1 MCPLSAEGSSH
12 APPTVWASFREFA
25 EAERKSRRKNRRF
38 CGAGSLTTARS
49 AGSCRV
55 LKWRS
60 SACELQKVRA
70 ELDRSYREI
79 KARLGQQDQETL
91 LHLADLEN
99 ELREETSLTSF
110 IAGFQLGM
118 GIAGEIEPYCFEDE
132 EEKQAI
138 ERAKARYLHIK
149 N

>member
-1 MCPLSAEGSSH
+1 M
-12 APPTVWASFREFA
+12 
-25 EAERKSRRKNRRF
+25 
-38 CGAGSLTTARS
+38 
-49 AGSCRV
+49 
-55 LKWRS
+55 
-60 SACELQKVRA
+60 
-70 ELDRSYREI
+70 
-79 KARLGQQDQETL
+79 
-91 LHLADLEN
+91 
-99 ELREETSLTSF
+99 REETSLTSF